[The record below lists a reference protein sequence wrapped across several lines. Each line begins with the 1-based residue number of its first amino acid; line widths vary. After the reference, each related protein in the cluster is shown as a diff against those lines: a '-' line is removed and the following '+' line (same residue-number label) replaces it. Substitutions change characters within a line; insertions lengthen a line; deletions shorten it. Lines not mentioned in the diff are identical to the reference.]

1 MFSVSE
7 RPARV
12 RAVISHPVPACSCC
26 GAPTPDDKRID
37 VRFGLPDAVFGGD
50 EQAGR
55 HPAGLRALLEVDGHG
70 CFIRCLLP
78 VRLTDEIELV
88 IGTWLRI
95 TDADLAR
102 AADVWE
108 TAAYGD
114 LVLQGTLTNAVRP
127 WDGDLLDASVTVT
140 VQDESEIP
148 YVTAADS
155 AAVTAILTNV
165 WNRHYVLSRFG
176 HALPVAVRT
185 RIGHHWSI
193 ERTPGLQGR
202 VHDGSHRFIG
212 PGRTVIID
220 SLTHSDPGVDPD
232 TLLAGLLSG
241 APAVPA
247 EQLITGREAGC
258 VRHAL
263 WTSATRRGREQH
275 ELYGYVVVRG
285 TVLAVVCISDDPAD
299 LAWAKHVWRSIRVED
314 GEEATS

>member
-1 MFSVSE
+1 
-7 RPARV
+7 
-12 RAVISHPVPACSCC
+12 VISHPVPACSCC

-50 EQAGR
+50 EQARR
-55 HPAGLRALLEVDGHG
+55 HPEGLQALLEVDGHG

-78 VRLTDEIELV
+78 IRLTDETEV
-88 IGTWLRI
+88 VVGTWLRI

-102 AADVWE
+102 AADTWE
-108 TAAYGD
+108 TPAYGE
-114 LVLQGTLTNAVRP
+114 LVLQGTLANAIRP
-127 WDGDLLDASVTVT
+127 WDDHLLNATVTVT
-140 VQDESEIP
+140 VQNAGEIP

-155 AAVTAILTNV
+155 PAVTEILTNV

-185 RIGHHWSI
+185 RVGDRWSI

-202 VHDGSHRFIG
+202 VHDGSHRFVG

-220 SLTHSDPGVDPD
+220 SLTHHDPGADPD

-241 APAVPA
+241 APAVLA
-247 EQLITGREAGC
+247 DQQITERESGY

-263 WTSATRRGREQH
+263 WTSATRSGREQH
-275 ELYGYVVVRG
+275 ELYGFVVVPG
-285 TVLAVVCISDDPAD
+285 AALAVVCIWDDPVD
-299 LAWAKHVWRSIRVED
+299 FAWAKHVWRSIRVED
-314 GEEATS
+314 GEEVTS